1 MASVPSAGVSAEVMS
16 FPLADDSAMGKV
28 HGLPFVL
35 TAIIT
40 SLVLSLSSLHYG
52 FARNGA
58 QAGAVAR
65 MLVESI
71 GAKGQGMPA
80 ENLRAM
86 QRNFGDLLSVEACYE
101 GRCQQ
106 LSRPPSVTPALQWLG
121 DSASC
126 ASASSDSGPA
136 RTASVCLS
144 AADVYQDLARDL
156 SILLTAQLVCF
167 LLWEASTRGH
177 RRRAVQWRE
186 EVTRAATTDPLTG
199 LFNRSAFT
207 AALQVACVRT
217 DACGWLLFID
227 LNGFKQ
233 INDQYGHAAGD
244 HVIEVIGS
252 RLAASFEGFASVARL
267 GGDEFSI
274 LVTCRQSKRTVADLF
289 GLASD
294 AFARPVLYD
303 GMAFDISASVG
314 AAPIDSAVTA
324 TEIQRR
330 ADVAMYAAKRHGGTA
345 CTVFD
350 KSHDDAVR
358 AEYELRKDLL
368 KAIELK
374 AIDVVYQP
382 CFDSNGEPVA
392 AEALARWQH
401 PRLGAISPEVF
412 IRLAEE
418 AGVIRRLGQQ
428 VLEKACTDL
437 VRLRCHGLMLRYIA
451 VNVSPQELEEP
462 DLVDGIRRVI
472 EAKGL
477 EPHDLELEVTES
489 SVMSSRDQRSEEQ
502 LRTLSDAGFSI
513 AIDDFGTGYS
523 SLARLQ
529 TLPATK
535 LKLDRSFISSLD
547 TANGQM
553 LVETM
558 IGLGRRLGMVCVAE
572 GVENREQLDWLLA
585 HGCGLLQGFLLGKP
599 MTFDALVSLPLR
611 TLENEPVA

>member
-1 MASVPSAGVSAEVMS
+1 M
-16 FPLADDSAMGKV
+16 FIPLADDRAMSKA
-28 HGLPFVL
+28 HGLPFVF

-52 FARNGA
+52 FAHNGA
-58 QAGAVAR
+58 QAKAVAR
-65 MLVESI
+65 MLVESMD
-71 GAKGQGMPA
+71 AKGQAMPA
-80 ENLRAM
+80 GNLQAM
-86 QRNFGDLLSVEACYE
+86 QRNFEDLLLVEACDA
-101 GRCQQ
+101 GRCQR
-106 LSRPPSVTPALQWLG
+106 LSRAPRATPALQWLG
-121 DSASC
+121 DTASC
-126 ASASSDSGPA
+126 ASVSSGNGPGLG
-136 RTASVCLS
+136 RTAKVCLS
-144 AADVYQDLARDL
+144 AAEVYEDLARDL
-156 SILLTAQLVCF
+156 SILLAAQLVCF

-177 RRRAVQWRE
+177 GRKTVQWRE
-186 EVTRAATTDPLTG
+186 EITRAATTDPLTG
-199 LFNRSAFT
+199 LFNRSAFLSE
-207 AALQVACVRT
+207 LQLVCARA
-217 DACGWLLFID
+217 DACGWLLFVD
-227 LNGFKQ
+227 LNSFKQ

-244 HVIEVIGS
+244 HVIETVGN
-252 RLAASFEGFASVARL
+252 RLAGSFRGFASVARL

-289 GLASD
+289 ALACD
-294 AFARPVLYD
+294 AFAMPVLYD
-303 GMAFDISASVG
+303 GMSFEVSASVG
-314 AAPIDSAVTA
+314 AASIDSAISA

-330 ADVAMYAAKRHGGTA
+330 ADVAMYAAKRKGGTA
-345 CTVFD
+345 CAVFD

-358 AEYELRKDLL
+358 AAYELRKDLL
-368 KAIELK
+368 KAIDRKE
-374 AIDVVYQP
+374 IDVVYQP

-392 AEALARWQH
+392 AEALARWRH
-401 PRLGAISPEVF
+401 PRLGPISPDVF

-437 VRLRCHGLMLRYIA
+437 VRLRHHGLMLRHIA
-451 VNVSPQELEEP
+451 VNVSPQELEDP

-472 EAKGL
+472 QAKGL
-477 EPHDLELEVTES
+477 APHDLELEVTES
-489 SVMSSRDQRSEEQ
+489 SVMSSHDRRCEDR

-535 LKLDRSFISSLD
+535 LKLDRSFINALD

-558 IGLGRRLGMVCVAE
+558 LGLGNRLGMVCVAE

-585 HGCGLLQGFLLGKP
+585 RGCQLLQGFLLGKP
-599 MTFDALVSLPLR
+599 MCFDALVALPMR
-611 TLENEPVA
+611 TFARDTSCAT

>member
-1 MASVPSAGVSAEVMS
+1 M
-16 FPLADDSAMGKV
+16 
-28 HGLPFVL
+28 
-35 TAIIT
+35 
-40 SLVLSLSSLHYG
+40 LSLSSLHYG

-58 QAGAVAR
+58 QARSVATT
-65 MLVESI
+65 LVESI

-86 QRNFGDLLSVEACYE
+86 QRNFDDLLSLKACYE

-106 LSRPPSVTPALQWLG
+106 LSRAPRVTPALQWLG

-144 AADVYQDLARDL
+144 AAEVYEDLARDL
-156 SILLTAQLVCF
+156 SILLLAQLVCF
-167 LLWEASTRGH
+167 MLWEASTRGH
-177 RRRAVQWRE
+177 RQKAMRWRE

-199 LFNRSAFT
+199 LFNRSAFMS
-207 AALQVACVRT
+207 ALQLACVRT
-217 DACGWLLFID
+217 DACGWLLFLD

-244 HVIEVIGS
+244 QVIETVGH
-252 RLAASFEGFASVARL
+252 RLAASFRGFASVARL

-274 LVTCRQSKRTVADLF
+274 LVTCRQSTRTVGDLF
-289 GLASD
+289 ALVGE

-330 ADVAMYAAKRHGGTA
+330 ADVAMYAAKRQGGTA
-345 CTVFD
+345 CAVFD

-368 KAIELK
+368 RAIERK
-374 AIDVVYQP
+374 EIDVVYQP

-392 AEALARWQH
+392 AEALARWRH

-418 AGVIRRLGQQ
+418 ARVIRRLGQQ

-437 VRLRCHGLMLRYIA
+437 VRLRRHGLMLRYIA

-462 DLVDGIRRVI
+462 DLVEGIKRVI

-489 SVMSSRDQRSEEQ
+489 SVMSSRDKRSEEQ
-502 LRTLSDAGFSI
+502 LRTLADAGFSI

-558 IGLGRRLGMVCVAE
+558 IGLGNRLGMVCVAE

-585 HGCGLLQGFLLGKP
+585 RGCELLQGFLLGKP
-599 MTFDALVSLPLR
+599 MAFDALVALPLR
-611 TLENEPVA
+611 TIENEPAL